1 MRQKFFSQ
9 FKSYLPQIMAMF
21 FLLAFAAFAWQEP
34 SATPPG
40 GNVFS
45 PINVGNIGQT
55 KQGGLILNTGGAPNA
70 LIINQGKVGIGTT
83 NPQDQLHIEA
93 NNLARL
99 RLKETNSWETVLES
113 TWQNTFNIWNQG
125 GVRFTIKDDKVGI
138 GTQTPSEKLEV
149 QGNVKISG
157 GGEVKNLKAENVSSL
172 PAAGIPGRIIFNTA
186 DKKIYFDNG
195 ISWIQ

>member
-1 MRQKFFSQ
+1 M
-9 FKSYLPQIMAMF
+9 FKKLVSILPQIMTSL
-21 FLLAFAAFAWQEP
+21 FLVGFVAFAWQEP